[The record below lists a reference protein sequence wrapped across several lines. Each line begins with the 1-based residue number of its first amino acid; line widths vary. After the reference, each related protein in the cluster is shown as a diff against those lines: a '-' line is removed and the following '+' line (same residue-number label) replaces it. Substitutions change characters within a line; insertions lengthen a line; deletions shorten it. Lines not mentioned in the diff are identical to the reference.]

1 MPHCGGTLAL
11 VGSAFTDGA
20 STPTE
25 AQIREVLGPAGDA
38 WSAFNVCLEQH
49 GVAAE
54 WHFYRDGGWL
64 LKATRSGNT
73 IAWASVERSTLLVT
87 CHFAERHRAELTDC
101 TSLSAELRER
111 VRETPQRGGLVSI
124 QLAVRTPADI
134 PDIDALLACKLA
146 AG

>member
-1 MPHCGGTLAL
+1 M
-11 VGSAFTDGA
+11 GSAFTDGA

-38 WSAFNVCLEQH
+38 WSAFTVFLQQH

-64 LKATRSGNT
+64 LKATRNGST
-73 IAWASVERSTLLVT
+73 IAWASVEPSKLLVT
-87 CHFAERHRAELTDC
+87 CHFAERHRAELTDA
-101 TSLSAELRER
+101 TPLSAALRER
-111 VRETPQRGGLVSI
+111 IRETPPRGRLVSV
-124 QLAVRTPADI
+124 QLEARGRADI

-146 AG
+146 VG